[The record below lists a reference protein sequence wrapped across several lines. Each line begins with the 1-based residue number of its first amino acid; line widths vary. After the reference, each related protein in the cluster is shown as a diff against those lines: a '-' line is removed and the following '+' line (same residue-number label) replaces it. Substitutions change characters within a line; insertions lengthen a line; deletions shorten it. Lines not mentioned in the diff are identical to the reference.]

1 MPSKRSRFIGNKIY
15 MYDDYQYIH
24 GIIGIIGLIAI
35 IILIVTHTFRFI
47 NNYITFKRQ
56 NKITKVNKS
65 GMDFPDKT
73 SGNYYYVWVIH
84 LLVFCAFFAGLTQSI
99 VGVITYMHLNL
110 FNIIQN
116 NCHLLLSI
124 IVGCTLYV
132 KHSMYFIGM
141 FRVFSAY
148 NGTSWEYST
157 SVKYILI
164 IYFISMALFEI
175 STTHFFGEGIT
186 IYNSDKNY
194 YWCQYTYNIWYGI
207 VSSAMNFTINIMLL
221 TMFIKP
227 LIQIVN
233 HQTDTDSAIIS
244 LIVQYTILVAFGII
258 STFAFYIMY
267 ILGFGSAQI
276 FDITINACCV
286 LLTGTLYTKYYTKLC
301 GLCHNKLQ
309 TKYLERMNQQTPTLT
324 DNI

>member
-24 GIIGIIGLIAI
+24 GIIGIIGLIVI
-35 IILIVTHTFRFI
+35 SILIITHTFRFI
-47 NNYITFKRQ
+47 DNYIKFKRQ
-56 NKITKVNKS
+56 NRSTKVNITAGEMISMSNNKS
-65 GMDFPDKT
+65 GMDFPNKN
-73 SGNYYYVWVIH
+73 SGNYYYIWIIH
-84 LLVFCAFFAGLTQSI
+84 LLVFSAFFVGLTQSI
-99 VGVITYMHLNL
+99 VGVITYMRLN
-110 FNIIQN
+110 QN

-194 YWCQYTYNIWYGI
+194 YWCQYTYNVWYGI
-207 VSSAMNFTINIMLL
+207 VSGTMNFTINIMLL

-233 HQTDTDSAIIS
+233 HQTETDSGLVFNNILSILCIHII
-244 LIVQYTILVAFGII
+244 
-258 STFAFYIMY
+258 
-267 ILGFGSAQI
+267 
-276 FDITINACCV
+276 
-286 LLTGTLYTKYYTKLC
+286 
-301 GLCHNKLQ
+301 
-309 TKYLERMNQQTPTLT
+309 
-324 DNI
+324 NI